1 RLDIER
7 FIAFLKKEN
16 IRTFSEV
23 DHHVIRLFLT
33 DLHKE
38 KLSRKSVSR
47 IISCLRS
54 FYKLMERE
62 NVIRQNPFI
71 HIHLPK
77 QEKKLPSFF
86 YADEL
91 EQLFSVSDLEKPLGQ
106 RDQAILE
113 LLY

>member
-1 RLDIER
+1 MMENLTNELDRFLTYLHVEKNASELTIQHYRLDIER

-71 HIHLPK
+71 HIHLP
-77 QEKKLPSFF
+77 
-86 YADEL
+86 
-91 EQLFSVSDLEKPLGQ
+91 
-106 RDQAILE
+106 
-113 LLY
+113 